1 MAANETAPF
10 PLPVWSLVQRVL
22 VVDHSTSHTEIQAD
36 TSVSPAALT
45 IHFHKGMGGEA
56 NLQDGAP
63 GHRVKASPRTAP
75 CFRCRGC
82 QRSLTRAESGFPSTH
97 SNCSQDAFSGCTH
110 PGSCLA
116 HDGILETPDENLKC
130 CIVMDD
136 WNRRSSHWAVNETIT
151 PCLLR
156 TTPS

>member
-1 MAANETAPF
+1 MGGNVAGGVRRKAKKNLLRQRDKTSNCLRDLAANETAPF
-10 PLPVWSLVQRVL
+10 PLPVWSLVQHVL

-63 GHRVKASPRTAP
+63 GHRVKASPRTAL

-82 QRSLTRAESGFPSTH
+82 QRSLTRAQSGFP
-97 SNCSQDAFSGCTH
+97 
-110 PGSCLA
+110 
-116 HDGILETPDENLKC
+116 
-130 CIVMDD
+130 
-136 WNRRSSHWAVNETIT
+136 
-151 PCLLR
+151 
-156 TTPS
+156 